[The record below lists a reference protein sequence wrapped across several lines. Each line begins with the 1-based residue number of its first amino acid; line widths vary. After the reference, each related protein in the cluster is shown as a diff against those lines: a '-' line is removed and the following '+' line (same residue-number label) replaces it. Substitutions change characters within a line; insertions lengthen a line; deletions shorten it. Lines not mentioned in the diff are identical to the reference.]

1 MDFRLLGRLI
11 VEKLKDRTTY
21 VLAAF
26 VGLLINGYGQLLV
39 PWFRS
44 GANPFATF
52 SAELDARPGLTLFS
66 IFLAFAFPF
75 CVGIYSAVAARYKN
89 RRVESIADF
98 PERKPDPVFRA
109 RKDGQLVEVGANTQK
124 FFAMFQI
131 DCAQRLLGDD
141 VWAKIISDEDT
152 AETIVVFFEAE
163 GEKYLVAHAPT
174 RNDEINVYMTR
185 VSGLQID
192 SLQSG

>member
-1 MDFRLLGRLI
+1 MDVRLLGRLI
-11 VEKLKDRTTY
+11 VDKLQDRTTY
-21 VLAAF
+21 VLAAV

-44 GANPFATF
+44 GSNPFATF

-66 IFLAFAFPF
+66 VFLAFAFPF

-89 RRVESIADF
+89 RRIESIADF

-109 RKDGQLVEVGANTQK
+109 RKDGQLVEAGAATQK
-124 FFAMFQI
+124 FFARFQI
-131 DCAQRLLGDD
+131 DRAQQLLGDD
-141 VWAKIISDEDT
+141 VWAKITSDEGT
-152 AETIVVFFEAE
+152 EEKIVVYFEAE

-174 RNDEINVYMTR
+174 RNDEINIYMTR
-185 VSGLQID
+185 LSGLEID
-192 SLQSG
+192 SLQSP

>member
-11 VEKLKDRTTY
+11 EDKLRDRTTY
-21 VLAAF
+21 ILAAI

-52 SAELDARPGLTLFS
+52 TAELDARPALTLFS
-66 IFLAFAFPF
+66 VFLAFAFPF

-89 RRVESIADF
+89 RRVESIVDF

-109 RKDGQLVEVGANTQK
+109 SRDGQLVEVGANTQK
-124 FFAMFQI
+124 FFTKFRI
-131 DCAQRLLGDD
+131 DRAQQLLGED
-141 VWAKIISDEDT
+141 VWAKITSDDGSMER
-152 AETIVVFFEAE
+152 VVVYFEAE
-163 GEKYLVAHAPT
+163 EEKYLVAHAPT

-185 VSGLQID
+185 LSGLRID
-192 SLQSG
+192 ELQPA